1 MGGRGSSLTGTSKLG
16 SIRPPPSCMITTMSL
31 QLFAIRSKRSFGD
44 RAYGLAPSGIQRL
57 RQPADPPLILALEA
71 YTPLGHIITLGL
83 DHYVTGYSGGLDT
96 IETLRKEVDRIGG
109 FMILAHPLR
118 HLFENRGNY
127 TQNILFED

>member
-1 MGGRGSSLTGTSKLG
+1 
-16 SIRPPPSCMITTMSL
+16 MITTMSL

-44 RAYGLAPSGIQRL
+44 RAYGLAPPEFNAFASQQTL
-57 RQPADPPLILALEA
+57 PLILALEA

-96 IETLRKEVDRIGG
+96 IETLRKEVDRVGG
-109 FMILAHPLR
+109 FMILAHPFR

>member
-1 MGGRGSSLTGTSKLG
+1 MEGRGSSLTGTSKLG

-44 RAYGLAPSGIQRL
+44 RAYGLAPPGIQRL

-109 FMILAHPLR
+109 FMILAHPFR